1 MGRVLVQRGSLRIQ
15 PHLGIGAG
23 HVVALGAKKY
33 IVMTAAHVMQN
44 AADGAGSAQYT
55 RLWLGELS

>member
-1 MGRVLVQRGSLRIQ
+1 MGRVLVQRGSMRIQ
-15 PHLGIGAG
+15 PNLGISAG
-23 HVVALGAKKY
+23 QVVALGAKKY

-44 AADGAGSAQYT
+44 ATDGAGAMQYT